1 MGRRSQNV
9 GATGAALRTWGRDN
23 GRVRSYGRDSSPAP
37 SAVDPPPL
45 GDLLLMVVAIGAV
58 STAAPLITAAAA
70 PTLAIAFWRN
80 AMGSAAVL
88 PMALAGARG
97 ELARMGTRERAL
109 AIGAGA
115 LLAAHFG
122 TWIPSLAFTT
132 VASATALT
140 ATQPV
145 WAALIGRMRGE
156 RVPAL
161 AWLGIAAA
169 VTGTAMLTGVDV
181 FFSGHALAGDVLALA
196 GGLFGAAYV
205 TVGSRVR
212 RGVSTTAYTALC
224 YPVAALV
231 LLIACLGSGA
241 PLVGYDAT
249 TWLMIAGV
257 TVGPQL
263 LGHSLFNR
271 VLRNTSATIVSLGM
285 LLEVP
290 GAALI
295 AALWLGEVPP
305 YTAIP
310 AVLLL
315 LGGVAVVVRSR
326 QSGPAAADTGK

>member
-1 MGRRSQNV
+1 
-9 GATGAALRTWGRDN
+9 
-23 GRVRSYGRDSSPAP
+23 
-37 SAVDPPPL
+37 
-45 GDLLLMVVAIGAV
+45 MVVAIGAV

-80 AMGSAAVL
+80 AMGSGAVL
-88 PMALAGARG
+88 PMALAGGARS
-97 ELARMGTRERAL
+97 ELARMGTRARVL
-109 AIGAGA
+109 AAGSGV

-145 WAALIGRMRGE
+145 WAALIGRLRGE

-181 FFSGHALAGDVLALA
+181 VFSGHALTGDLLALA

-205 TVGSRVR
+205 TVGGTVR
-212 RGVSTTAYTALC
+212 RDVSTTAYTAIC
-224 YPVAALV
+224 YPFAALV
-231 LLIACLGSGA
+231 LLLACVSSGTQLA
-241 PLVGYDAT
+241 GYDAA

-257 TVGPQL
+257 TAGPQL

-295 AALWLGEVPP
+295 AALWLGQVPAP
-305 YTAIP
+305 TTVP

-326 QSGPAAADTGK
+326 ETRTSAAGRGE

>member
-1 MGRRSQNV
+1 
-9 GATGAALRTWGRDN
+9 
-23 GRVRSYGRDSSPAP
+23 
-37 SAVDPPPL
+37 
-45 GDLLLMVVAIGAV
+45 MVVAIGAV

-80 AMGSAAVL
+80 AMGSGAVI
-88 PMALAGARG
+88 PMALVGARR
-97 ELARMGTRERAL
+97 ELARMDARQRVL
-109 AIGAGA
+109 ASGAGV

-145 WAALIGRMRGE
+145 WAALIGRIRGE

-161 AWLGIAAA
+161 AWLGIVAA

-181 FFSGHALAGDVLALA
+181 VFSGHALAGDLLALA

-205 TVGSRVR
+205 TVGSAVR
-212 RGVSTTAYTALC
+212 RGVSTTAYTAIC
-224 YPVAALV
+224 YPVAALA
-231 LLIACLGSGA
+231 LLLACLGSGTQLA
-241 PLVGYDAT
+241 GYDAT
-249 TWLMIAGV
+249 TWVMIAGV

-271 VLRNTSATIVSLGM
+271 VLRKASATIVSLGM

-295 AALWLGEVPP
+295 AGLWLGEVPP
-305 YTAIP
+305 YTAVP

-315 LGGVAVVVRSR
+315 LAGVAVVVLSR
-326 QSGPAAADTGK
+326 ESGPSAAGHGE